1 MKCDFIDKIKVANQ
15 LALNKIIQVSPI
27 AQAFKLKRGGQES
40 QSASQRD
47 VVEKEAGN
55 IWSMNPLLLAL
66 KMEGSVGQG
75 TSMNPLLLAL
85 KMEGS
90 EGQGMLMASKSCKP
104 SQEPETKQKLSH
116 SSMEL
121 NSANNLNEP

>member
-1 MKCDFIDKIKVANQ
+1 
-15 LALNKIIQVSPI
+15 
-27 AQAFKLKRGGQES
+27 
-40 QSASQRD
+40 
-47 VVEKEAGN
+47 
-55 IWSMNPLLLAL
+55 MNPLLLAL

-90 EGQGMLMASKSCKP
+90 VGQGMLMASKSCKP
-104 SQEPETKQKLSH
+104 SQEPETKWNLSH